1 MFARAFMLVALILLS
16 SCIRQAEGRDADLP
30 GGAGGHAQR
39 IDWGAAVPV
48 PPPTRDVIL
57 AVTSP
62 GPAAAPFAFQGAQL
76 AGFGNALD
84 CLTAAVYYEAR
95 SESPRGQRAVA
106 QVVLNRARHPAYP
119 NNVCGVVF
127 QGSQR
132 RTGCQ
137 FSFTCDGSMRR
148 GSRNAASW
156 EQARGIAQA
165 ALSGD
170 VFAPVG
176 LATHYHTNAIRA
188 WWAPSLTRAITIG
201 AHIFYRWPGR
211 WGDPTAFTRPV
222 TAGGSFDPA
231 PPPVVMAA
239 ANPVQET
246 VMGVT
251 IHRGGGGARRPTA
264 VPVAPARQAVRQAAH
279 GVRIHGGLPTGPREE
294 QTASGSAPAA
304 EAATR

>member
-1 MFARAFMLVALILLS
+1 MFARAFLLLALVLLS

-30 GGAGGHAQR
+30 GVGARAQL
-39 IDWGAAVPV
+39 IDWGTAVPV
-48 PPPTRDVIL
+48 PPPSRDVIL
-57 AVTSP
+57 AATAP
-62 GPAAAPFAFQGAQL
+62 GSAAAPFAFAEGQQ

-95 SESPRGQRAVA
+95 SESPDGQRAVA

-148 GSRNAASW
+148 GSRNAAAW
-156 EQARGIAQA
+156 EQARGVAQT

-176 LATHYHTNAIRA
+176 LATHYHTTAIRA

-231 PPPVVMAA
+231 PPPVVIAA
-239 ANPVQET
+239 ANPARET

-251 IHRGGGGARRPTA
+251 IHRGGGSVRRPTA
-264 VPVAPARQAVRQAAH
+264 VPVARAPSRTRQAAH
-279 GVRIHGGLPTGPREE
+279 GVRIHSGAPSAPREE
-294 QTASGSAPAA
+294 QVASGSAPAS
-304 EAATR
+304 EAITR

>member
-1 MFARAFMLVALILLS
+1 MFARALMLVALVLLS
-16 SCIRQAEGRDADLP
+16 SCIRQAEGRGADPREPRL
-30 GGAGGHAQR
+30 
-39 IDWGAAVPV
+39 IDWGAAAPV
-48 PPPTRDVIL
+48 PAPSREVIV
-57 AVTSP
+57 AATAP
-62 GPAAAPFAFQGAQL
+62 GPAAAPFAFSGDRQTGF
-76 AGFGNALD
+76 AGALD

-95 SESPRGQRAVA
+95 SESPDGQRAVA

-127 QGSQR
+127 QGSER

-148 GSRNAASW
+148 GGRNAASW
-156 EQARGIAQA
+156 AQARAIAQA
-165 ALSGD
+165 ALSGE

-176 LATHYHTNAIRA
+176 LATHYHTTAIRA
-188 WWAPSLTRAITIG
+188 WWAPSLTRAVTIG

-222 TAGGSFDPA
+222 TAGGGYATAAPA
-231 PPPVVMAA
+231 QVNVTAV
-239 ANPVQET
+239 NPTREV

-251 IHRGGGGARRPTA
+251 IHRGGGGRPA
-264 VPVAPARQAVRQAAH
+264 APRPARIRQAAH
-279 GVRIHGGLPTGPREE
+279 GVRIHSGVPTAPMDE
-294 QTASGSAPAA
+294 QVAAASAPSS